1 MHQGPGVTVLLPFR
15 RLSPH
20 LPRVIQLWLVGWRGL
35 GDRMA
40 RWQGEWHKMTEGVR
54 EREEEGRKGGG
65 WGGRWWWWG
74 GGYTV
79 EQKNYRALIAG
90 TSLETETREWGGFTA
105 PIISSPAPPH
115 RSPAR
120 TRDGEEERESEM
132 ERERV
137 YPAWE
142 APSSPIRSNDL
153 STDLLCALRVAL
165 PRLSPFPA
173 HAFIS
178 ICCLFLSLQ
187 PPPPLP
193 PPSPALFKCR
203 PLLASSIC
211 YSNGALAFKHSFP
224 ASKFH
229 SGILRT
235 VWKNLGS
242 EKWLLCLLCSFIYP
256 LQWWSTILVIL
267 A

>member
-1 MHQGPGVTVLLPFR
+1 MSTVWAVGRSSHTHTHRYSQFSAHVVKKNEKKKREQTWHWLELSRNLILIFYKTLLSFFSFASEKRHGVIGKVTCSHDTNHLPPLSRFLSPSLFNQTPWLMHQGPGVTVLLPFR

-54 EREEEGRKGGG
+54 EREEEGRVGGG

-132 ERERV
+132 ERERESIQ
-137 YPAWE
+137 PGRPPRPQS
-142 APSSPIRSNDL
+142 APM
-153 STDLLCALRVAL
+153 T
-165 PRLSPFPA
+165 FPQ
-173 HAFIS
+173 
-178 ICCLFLSLQ
+178 ICCVLS
-187 PPPPLP
+187 
-193 PPSPALFKCR
+193 
-203 PLLASSIC
+203 
-211 YSNGALAFKHSFP
+211 G
-224 ASKFH
+224 
-229 SGILRT
+229 
-235 VWKNLGS
+235 
-242 EKWLLCLLCSFIYP
+242 
-256 LQWWSTILVIL
+256 
-267 A
+267 